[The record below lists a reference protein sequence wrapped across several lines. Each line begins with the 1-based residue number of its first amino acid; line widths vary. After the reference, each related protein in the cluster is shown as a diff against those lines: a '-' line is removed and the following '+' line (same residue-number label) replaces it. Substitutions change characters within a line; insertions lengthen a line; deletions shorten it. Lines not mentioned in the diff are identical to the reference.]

1 MRAKPVSRKVS
12 QQEEINKRLSLPAD
26 LRCFHIT
33 LTLINNNVEKLQE
46 NKTQV
51 FLLVFVLFWR
61 IKFESFVIAIYNV
74 VVSFLFWSKQSFQKL
89 NISERDRDTRFDLV
103 KNGIIG
109 KILMS
114 RAHGRPLKIFVV
126 LIYIFN

>member
-26 LRCFHIT
+26 LRCFNIT

-51 FLLVFVLFWR
+51 FFVGICAFWEDQIR
-61 IKFESFVIAIYNV
+61 EFCDCN
-74 VVSFLFWSKQSFQKL
+74 L
-89 NISERDRDTRFDLV
+89 
-103 KNGIIG
+103 
-109 KILMS
+109 
-114 RAHGRPLKIFVV
+114 
-126 LIYIFN
+126 